1 VGWGGRIAEGL
12 ADGAKKL
19 GMDQHMGAIDYAAAT
34 SLPAM
39 FFAQAAGFGDQP
51 FLWRKTNKAWEALSW
66 SEVANR
72 VNLLARGL
80 QAMGVRPGDRIL
92 LIAEN
97 RPEWLIADLA
107 TMSAGAICVPGYTTN
122 TVADNLHLLNNSRA
136 RFVITS
142 TRALAERVI
151 AAALSADHAPTL
163 ITMEPLGLTQNPG
176 IEFRVWDDVV
186 ALGSVSEDSI
196 AARLATT
203 KRSDTACVIY
213 TSGTG
218 GAPKGVMLSHGA
230 ILCNCMGAH
239 DLLAEIGLGNDVF
252 LSFLP
257 LSHSYEHTAGQFFP
271 ISIGA
276 QIYYAEG
283 IEQLASNMAEI
294 HPTIMTAVPRFYELM
309 RSRILKGMV
318 RSGKLKAWLFMKAV
332 TLGSKR
338 YEAPKSMTLLDKLVN
353 LLVDILV
360 RRKVAARF
368 GGRLKA
374 MVSGGAPLNY
384 EVGLFF
390 TALNVPILQGYGQT
404 EAAPVVSC
412 NPPGRVKLHT
422 VGPPMS
428 GVEVRI
434 GEDGEILVRGELV
447 MTGYWDDPD
456 TTQKTVRDGWL
467 HTGDIGQI
475 DKDGFIQITDR
486 KKDIIVN
493 SGGDNVSP
501 QRVEGLLTL
510 QPEIAQAMVYGD
522 RRPHLVSLLVP
533 DAEHAAGWAAAHG
546 KEPDLSVLIHDADFR
561 RHIAEAVDRVNRN
574 LSSIEKVRRFIM
586 MDEPF
591 SVANEMST
599 PTLKI
604 RRHVIVERYGKV
616 LEGLY
621 EERRG

>member
-1 VGWGGRIAEGL
+1 
-12 ADGAKKL
+12 
-19 GMDQHMGAIDYAAAT
+19 MGAIDYAAAT

-39 FFAQAAGFGDQP
+39 FFAQAARFGEKP
-51 FLWRKTNKAWEALSW
+51 FLWHKTGKAWTGLSW
-66 SEVANR
+66 NEVAAQ
-72 VNLLARGL
+72 VNLLTRGL
-80 QAMGVRPGDRIL
+80 QALGVRQGDRVL

-97 RPEWLIADLA
+97 RPEWLVADIA
-107 TMSAGAICVPGYTTN
+107 TMAAGAICVPGYTTN

-136 RFVITS
+136 RFAITS

-151 AAALSADHAPTL
+151 AAALSADHPPTV

-176 IEFRVWDDVV
+176 IEFRVWDDVL
-186 ALGSVSEDSI
+186 ALGGVCADTI
-196 AARLATT
+196 AAQVAAI

-239 DLLAEIGLGNDVF
+239 HLLAEIGLDNEIF

-283 IEQLASNMAEI
+283 IEQLAANMAEV
-294 HPTIMTAVPRFYELM
+294 HPTIMTAVPRLYELM
-309 RSRILKGMV
+309 RARIMKGIARSGRLKG
-318 RSGKLKAWLFMKAV
+318 WLLTKAV
-332 TLGSKR
+332 VLGSKR
-338 YEAPKSMTLLDKLVN
+338 YEAPASLSWLDKLFN
-353 LLVDILV
+353 LLLDMLV

-390 TALNVPILQGYGQT
+390 TALGVPILQGYGQT
-404 EAAPVVSC
+404 EAGPVVSC

-422 VGPPMS
+422 VGPPMP
-428 GVEVRI
+428 GVEVKI
-434 GEDGEILVRGELV
+434 AEDGEILVRGELV
-447 MTGYWDDPD
+447 MSGYWDDPD
-456 TTQKTVRDGWL
+456 TTRRTVRDDWL
-467 HTGDIGQI
+467 HTGDIGRI
-475 DKDGFIQITDR
+475 DADGFIQITDR

-493 SGGDNVSP
+493 SGGDNISP

-522 RRPHLVSLLVP
+522 RRPHLVSLLIP
-533 DAEHAAGWAAAHG
+533 DAEHAAAWAAPHG
-546 KEPDLSVLIHDADFR
+546 KEAGLSSLIHDTDFR

-574 LSSIEKVRRFIM
+574 LSPIEKVRRFVM
-586 MDEPF
+586 TDEAF
-591 SVANEMST
+591 TVTNEMST

-604 RRHVIVERYGKV
+604 RRHVIIARYGKA
-616 LEGLY
+616 LNELY
-621 EERRG
+621 EERRVSAPLSNEKAT